1 MECYDLSK
9 TTVFDIA
16 GSCVRALRDP
26 LPGEVYLNT
35 PGECVASA
43 GFPHGIEDGAECEI
57 TVPALR
63 TSLD

>member
-1 MECYDLSK
+1 MKD
-9 TTVFDIA
+9 A
-16 GSCVRALRDP
+16 
-26 LPGEVYLNT
+26 LPGDLYIDA
-35 PGECVASA
+35 PGECVESA